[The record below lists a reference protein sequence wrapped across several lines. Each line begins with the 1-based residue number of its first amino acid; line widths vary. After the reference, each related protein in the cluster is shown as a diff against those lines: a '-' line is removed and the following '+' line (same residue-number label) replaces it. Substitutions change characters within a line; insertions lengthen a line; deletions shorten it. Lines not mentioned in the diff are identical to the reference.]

1 MIDFT
6 INPNSDIPKFRQI
19 VDSVNNAIS
28 EDKLHEGDQLPSVNI
43 ICQKYK
49 LSRDTVFKAYSMLKD
64 QGIIESVPN
73 KGYFIARELR
83 KVFLFLDTFKAYK
96 EVLYGEFVKHL
107 PKNVIADVHFHHYK
121 IDVFR
126 ALLTESKSRY
136 TKYIIMPFD
145 HPEMAA
151 LLEELPADKT
161 LIIDWNIHA
170 SKEAN
175 KLYQDFG
182 SAVTSALE
190 EANHLLQHY
199 QKQVLIYPK
208 FTYHP
213 YATLKHF
220 EAFCQ
225 KQGYDYMIL
234 EDADSLEVKVGQMYF
249 SVSDRILGNIL
260 EQCREKKLE
269 PGKDVGILSYNETP
283 MKKFIHK
290 GISVISTDFIMM
302 GQMAA
307 EFASHDMHMDFCV
320 PTKLF
325 FRESL

>member
-28 EDKLHEGDQLPSVNI
+28 ENKLHEGDQLPSVNI
-43 ICQKYK
+43 ICQKHK
-49 LSRDTVFKAYSMLKD
+49 LSRDTVFKAYSILKEE
-64 QGIIESVPN
+64 GIIESVPN

-121 IDVFR
+121 IDVFK
-126 ALLTESKSRY
+126 ALISEAKSRY

-145 HPEMAA
+145 HPEMADI
-151 LLEELPADKT
+151 LSNLPSDKT

-170 SKEAN
+170 DQVVN

-182 SAVTSALE
+182 EAVTHALE
-190 EANHLLQHY
+190 EANHLLGHY
-199 QKQVLIYPK
+199 QKQILVYPS

-213 YATLKHF
+213 YATVKHF
-220 EAFCQ
+220 KAFCEKHQ
-225 KQGYDYMIL
+225 YEHMVL
-234 EDADSLEVKVGQMYF
+234 ENADALEVKAGHMYF

-283 MKKFIHK
+283 MKKFIYK
-290 GISVISTDFIMM
+290 GISVISTDFKQM
-302 GQMAA
+302 GQKAA
-307 EFASHDMHMDFCV
+307 EFASTDMHMDFCV